1 MLTMNSY
8 KIATV
13 SIIAA
18 ACLIAAAI
26 AVPIVTNS
34 AYAVQR
40 IVGAPQTAGQATTA
54 NGNGLAGIAAG
65 VQVQAQVGQ
74 VCVNALNSGPS
85 C

>member
-8 KIATV
+8 TIATV

-18 ACLIAAAI
+18 ACLIAATI

-40 IVGAPQTAGQATTA
+40 IVGAPQGQGAAQNA
-54 NGNGLAGIAAG
+54 NNNGLAGVNAAIG
-65 VQVQAQVGQ
+65 VQAQVGQ
-74 VCVNALNSGPS
+74 VCVNALNSAPS